1 MRGSFVIALVLATLV
16 LVGPASAQ
24 SWLPHPDNATW
35 TYQWSDSAYSP
46 TPTKEKV
53 TVANNKGGA
62 FDLDWSTDNLDN
74 PTDAVSSHGTVS
86 LQETDSGLTVTNW
99 SSDAPPPA
107 FPVLCSSVSQCGNS
121 LVSTWYQVIW
131 GNRVPMLA
139 EPIVK
144 GLSWTATGGTGNDVT
159 SSSEYL
165 GVEKVT
171 VPAFSQ
177 PVLAAKI
184 QTNITQA
191 GAVGDPYGSGVRTVW
206 WVYGVGPVKVV
217 FDHTGGSNAP
227 VTTSEL
233 VDTNQTPGPPPPDAD
248 YFPLVK
254 NKSFTYRW
262 TNTKWLKQP
271 EVEQFTVAA
280 VSNGSAQITAQSIS
294 GPIKA
299 KGAYI
304 YTSRVSG
311 LIDIAAT
318 TSAATTAV
326 MPKLGPESQPPDKR
340 RHFFT
345 PYDLMDFGFNPI
357 LPAYAVPGTTWS
369 SQRGSTDFANFGVT
383 GTSKVVGIQTVK
395 VPAGTFQAVEVVSTL
410 KQPGF
415 PAGSGTRTSW
425 FAPGKGLVKL
435 LFRHEDGSVSDIEL
449 LK

>member
-1 MRGSFVIALVLATLV
+1 MRGSLITAVVLATLG
-16 LVGPASAQ
+16 LAAPALAQ
-24 SWLPHPDNATW
+24 SWLPHPTDATW
-35 TYQWSDSAYSP
+35 TYQWSDTAYSP

-53 TVANNKGGA
+53 TVSNSKGGA
-62 FDLDWSTDNLDN
+62 FDLAWSTDDLANSD
-74 PTDAVSSHGTVS
+74 DAVSSHGAVS

-107 FPVLCSSVSQCGNS
+107 FPVLCPSVSQCGNS
-121 LVSTWYQVIW
+121 LVSTYYQVIW

-139 EPIVK
+139 EPLIK
-144 GLSWTATGGTGNDVT
+144 GLTWTATGGTGNDVA
-159 SSSEYL
+159 SSSTYL
-165 GVEKVT
+165 GVEKVS

-177 PVLAAKI
+177 PVLAAKVRS
-184 QTNITQA
+184 NITQA
-191 GAVGDPYGSGVRTVW
+191 GALGDPYGSGVRTVW

-217 FDHTGGSNAP
+217 FDHTGGSNPP
-227 VTTSEL
+227 VTTSVL
-233 VDTNQTPGPPPPDAD
+233 VDTNQTPEPPPPDAD

-254 NKSFTYRW
+254 NKTLTYRW
-262 TNTKWLKQP
+262 TNTHWLKQP

-299 KGAYI
+299 KGVYI

-318 TSAATTAV
+318 TSAASTANL
-326 MPKLGPESQPPDKR
+326 PSLGPRSQPPDKR

-345 PYDLMDFGFNPI
+345 PFDLMEFGFNPI
-357 LPAYAVPGTTWS
+357 LPAYGVPGTTWS
-369 SQRGSTDFANFGVT
+369 SQPGGTDFANFGVT
-383 GTSKVVGIQTVK
+383 GSSKVVGIKKVK
-395 VPAGTFQAVEVVSTL
+395 VPAGTFEALEVVSTL

-425 FAPGKGLVKL
+425 FAPDKGLVKL
-435 LFRHEDGSVSDIEL
+435 VFRHGDGSVSDVEL